1 MKEVTERMR
10 ELGLTPELLKKWQ
23 QEEEDIP
30 EPSWYVTPRDQQLL
44 EQRKADGEAAHQ
56 NGHGN
61 KTVPV
66 STPGTP
72 LRKAEMK

>member
-1 MKEVTERMR
+1 MTELTERMR

-30 EPSWYVTPRDQQLL
+30 EPSWYVTPRDRQIA
-44 EQRKADGEAAHQ
+44 EQGKAEGKAAHK

-61 KTVPV
+61 GTVPI
-66 STPGTP
+66 SNSETP
-72 LRKAEMK
+72 LREVVAK